1 MLSRGESTGH
11 GYCRLVCLQVGL
23 HSRNNCT
30 LGETHGSEFKP
41 DPCSCCQQKGSRRG
55 RVRNLEH
62 IPSRKHRV
70 RRIAFPLSHSQ
81 AINVSISPSCH
92 NSYDSESLNRA
103 LRGIHRKL
111 VSPKDQW
118 TAMGLLVSSVQADFG
133 FLQSAHGKHIR
144 DTQAAAQ
151 DKLSQR
157 PANSEQGL
165 AVAFLPNTF
174 SVSV

>member
-11 GYCRLVCLQVGL
+11 GYCRLVCLQIGL
-23 HSRNNCT
+23 HSRNSCT

-55 RVRNLEH
+55 RVGNLEH

-70 RRIAFPLSHSQ
+70 RIALPLSHSQ

-92 NSYDSESLNRA
+92 NSCDSESLNRA

-111 VSPKDQW
+111 MSPLKTNGLQW
-118 TAMGLLVSSVQADFG
+118 VCWSLLFRQILAFRRVRMGSTSGTHKQ
-133 FLQSAHGKHIR
+133 QHRIS
-144 DTQAAAQ
+144 
-151 DKLSQR
+151 
-157 PANSEQGL
+157 
-165 AVAFLPNTF
+165 
-174 SVSV
+174 